1 MNRKLIDAW
10 AHCCLTYRK
19 TILLAIALVT
29 ALAASALPGARFD
42 NALDV
47 WFLEDDPALVAHREL
62 VDTFS
67 SDELVVIGLEAPDVF
82 APDVLE
88 VIDRVTR
95 AIAEAPHVEKV
106 FSLTNIESI
115 ASTDDLL
122 EIGELIEFPI
132 VPETL
137 PALRK
142 RALANELYVGNI
154 INSTGDFTC
163 IVARLPH
170 YRDDFDYKVE
180 AVGAMREILAAQG
193 SPHRFFLSGG
203 PALDEQFFYLSERD
217 SQVTTPAMI
226 GLLIATLWFLL
237 RSVSS
242 VSLAL
247 GTVILATVWGVS
259 WIVLAGARINML
271 TTILPPLLLAV
282 GVAGSMHVLVDYRD
296 RCAQGEDKMSALR
309 SVYRELMTPLF
320 LTSLTT
326 AIGMT
331 SLMVSRIQGVREF
344 GGFAAL
350 GVVGAFLLSVTLVPI
365 VLSYLP
371 RPTPPRATGQP
382 GRFTLSDDALAAV
395 HRLTMNRGGT
405 IVLVSLVLLTAAI
418 AAGTMVKAESA
429 FLEYFKDDEPIKLD
443 TNRIEQALA
452 GTISIDVV
460 IDTGKPDGIKDP
472 EVLAHMAALQQ
483 FLETDEH
490 VTSTQSVTD
499 YLKDLRRAFFSNDQ
513 REYRLPDTTQEAAQ
527 YLLLYE
533 MDAPDGDLYDM
544 VTSDYQRARVTARLD
559 ITSSNI
565 ATALVNKTEQYIAHN
580 FPTNLDARVTG
591 LGTLY
596 ANMEEYMRSS
606 LVLGFSVAL
615 LAIYIV
621 FCLQTGSVVLGSIS
635 MIPNVAPIVLCLGIM
650 GLFGIHLDAMTA
662 MVASIA
668 IGLAVDDS
676 IHFVSRVRLHL
687 ADGIEMVEA
696 LRRSTIEIGRAL
708 VFTSIAL
715 AVGFSVMMLS
725 AFVGT
730 IHFGL
735 LCLLTILFAL
745 AADLLLLP
753 VVLHWYS
760 ERSGVR
766 ASWASVSQSAHAEAG
781 SAGT

>member
-1 MNRKLIDAW
+1 
-10 AHCCLTYRK
+10 
-19 TILLAIALVT
+19 
-29 ALAASALPGARFD
+29 
-42 NALDV
+42 
-47 WFLEDDPALVAHREL
+47 
-62 VDTFS
+62 
-67 SDELVVIGLEAPDVF
+67 EAV
-82 APDVLE
+82 
-88 VIDRVTR
+88 
-95 AIAEAPHVEKV
+95 
-106 FSLTNIESI
+106 
-115 ASTDDLL
+115 
-122 EIGELIEFPI
+122 
-132 VPETL
+132 

-154 INSTGDFTC
+154 VSEKGDFTC
-163 IVARLPH
+163 IIARLPH

-180 AVGAMREILAAQG
+180 AVGAIREILAGEG
-193 SPHRFFLSGG
+193 STRFFLSGG
-203 PALDEQFFYLSERD
+203 PTLDEQFFYLSERD

-226 GLLIATLWFLL
+226 ALLVVTLWFLL
-237 RSVSS
+237 RSASNVA
-242 VSLAL
+242 LAL
-247 GTVILATVWGVS
+247 GTVILATMWGVA
-259 WIVLAGARINML
+259 WIVLSGSRINML

-296 RCAQGEDKMSALR
+296 RCGRGEDKMTALR

-371 RPTPPRATGQP
+371 RPNP
-382 GRFTLSDDALAAV
+382 GLSDDALAAL

-405 IVLVSLVLLTAAI
+405 IVMVSAVLLTAAI
-418 AAGTMVKAESA
+418 AAGTMVKAESS
-429 FLEYFKDDEPIKLD
+429 FLEYFKDSEPIKRD
-443 TNRIEQALA
+443 TKRIEQALA
-452 GTISIDVV
+452 GTMTIDVV
-460 IDTGKPDGIKDP
+460 IDTGTPGGVKNP
-472 EVLAHMAALQQ
+472 EVLAQIVALQD
-483 FLETDEH
+483 FLEADEH
-490 VTSTQSVTD
+490 VTSTQSVAD

-513 REYRLPDTTQEAAQ
+513 REYRLPDTTEEAAQ

-544 VTSDYQRARVTARLD
+544 MTSDYQQARVTARLD

-565 ATALVNKTEQYIAHN
+565 ATALVNKTEEYIARN
-580 FPTNLDARVTG
+580 FPPELDVRVTG

-606 LVLGFSVAL
+606 LVYGFSVAL
-615 LAIYIV
+615 IAIYII
-621 FCLQTGSVVLGSIS
+621 FCLQTGSLVLGTIS

-650 GLFGIHLDAMTA
+650 GLFGINLDAMTA

-687 ADGIEMVEA
+687 ANGIEMTRA
-696 LRRSTIEIGRAL
+696 LERTTVEIGRAL
-708 VFTSIAL
+708 VFTTIAL

-735 LCLLTILFAL
+735 LCLLTIIFAL
-745 AADLLLLP
+745 AADLVLLP

-760 ERSGVR
+760 ERSG
-766 ASWASVSQSAHAEAG
+766 AHNSWAAVSPQRSPELGKTGA
-781 SAGT
+781 

>member
-1 MNRKLIDAW
+1 MVRKLIDAW
-10 AHCCLTYRK
+10 AHYCLSYRK
-19 TILLAIALVT
+19 TVLIVIALIT
-29 ALAASALPGARFD
+29 AVAASALPNARFD

-62 VDTFS
+62 IDTFS
-67 SDELVVIGLEAPDVF
+67 SDELVVIGIEAPDVF

-95 AIAEAPHVEKV
+95 AVEEAPHVEKV

-115 ASTDDLL
+115 TSTGDLL
-122 EIGELIEFPI
+122 EINELVELPI
-132 VPETL
+132 APESL
-137 PALRK
+137 PALRA
-142 RALANELYVGNI
+142 RALANELYVGNVI
-154 INSTGDFTC
+154 SEKGDFTC
-163 IVARLPH
+163 IIARLPH

-180 AVGAMREILAAQG
+180 AVAAIREILAAED
-193 SPHRFFLSGG
+193 STRFYLSGG

-226 GLLIATLWFLL
+226 VLLIATLWFLL
-237 RSVSS
+237 RSVSG

-247 GTVILATVWGVS
+247 ATVILSTVWGVA
-259 WIVLAGARINML
+259 WIVLTGTRINML

-296 RCAQGEDKMSALR
+296 RCRRGEDKMTALR

-326 AIGMT
+326 AIGML
-331 SLMVSRIQGVREF
+331 SLRVSRIQGVREF

-371 RPTPPRATGQP
+371 LPKPARKDDRPARLTI
-382 GRFTLSDDALAAV
+382 SDGALTAL
-395 HRLTMNRGGT
+395 HRLTVNRGST
-405 IVLVSLVLLTAAI
+405 IVAVSAVLLAA
-418 AAGTMVKAESA
+418 ALAGGTLVKAESA
-429 FLEYFKDDEPIKLD
+429 FLEYFKDNEPIKRD
-443 TNRIEQALA
+443 TRRIERALA
-452 GTISIDVV
+452 GTISIDVI
-460 IDTGKPDGIKDP
+460 IDTGRAGGIKDT
-472 EVLAHMAALQQ
+472 EVLAHMTALQA
-483 FLETDEH
+483 FLEADEH
-490 VTSTQSVTD
+490 VSSTQSVAD

-513 REYRLPDTTQEAAQ
+513 REYRLPDTTEEAAQ

-544 VTSDYQRARVTARLD
+544 VTSDYQKARVTARVD
-559 ITSSNI
+559 ITSSNV
-565 ATALVNKTEQYIAHN
+565 ATALVEKTEAYIARN
-580 FPTNLDARVTG
+580 FPPDLAAQVTG

-606 LVLGFSVAL
+606 LVLGFSAAL
-615 LAIYIV
+615 VAIYLV
-621 FCLQTGSVVLGSIS
+621 FCLQTRSLVLGSIS

-687 ADGIEMVEA
+687 ANGLEMPEA
-696 LRRSTIEIGRAL
+696 LERTTVEIGRAL

-715 AVGFSVMMLS
+715 AAGFGVMMLS

-745 AADLLLLP
+745 AADLVLLP
-753 VVLHWYS
+753 VVLRWYS
-760 ERSGVR
+760 DRSARV
-766 ASWASVSQSAHAEAG
+766 AAWAARDGYAAPALPLDH
-781 SAGT
+781 

>member
-1 MNRKLIDAW
+1 
-10 AHCCLTYRK
+10 
-19 TILLAIALVT
+19 AL
-29 ALAASALPGARFD
+29 
-42 NALDV
+42 
-47 WFLEDDPALVAHREL
+47 E
-62 VDTFS
+62 
-67 SDELVVIGLEAPDVF
+67 
-82 APDVLE
+82 
-88 VIDRVTR
+88 
-95 AIAEAPHVEKV
+95 EAPHVEKV
-106 FSLTNIESI
+106 FSLTNIESVTSDGEWLKIEELVELPI
-115 ASTDDLL
+115 AA
-122 EIGELIEFPI
+122 EA
-132 VPETL
+132 V

-154 INSTGDFTC
+154 VSEKGDFTC
-163 IVARLPH
+163 IIARLPH

-180 AVGAMREILAAQG
+180 AVGAIREILAGEG
-193 SPHRFFLSGG
+193 STRFFLSGG
-203 PALDEQFFYLSERD
+203 PTLDEQFFYLSERD

-226 GLLIATLWFLL
+226 ALLVVTLWFLL
-237 RSVSS
+237 RSASNVA
-242 VSLAL
+242 LAL
-247 GTVILATVWGVS
+247 GTVILATMWGVA
-259 WIVLAGARINML
+259 WIVLSGSRINML

-296 RCAQGEDKMSALR
+296 RCGRGEDKMTALR

-365 VLSYLP
+365 VLS
-371 RPTPPRATGQP
+371 
-382 GRFTLSDDALAAV
+382 RFTISDDALAAL

-405 IVLVSLVLLTAAI
+405 IVMVSAVLLTAAI
-418 AAGTMVKAESA
+418 AAGTMVKAESS
-429 FLEYFKDDEPIKLD
+429 FLEYFRDSEPIKRD
-443 TNRIEQALA
+443 TKRIEQALA
-452 GTISIDVV
+452 GTMTIDVV
-460 IDTGKPDGIKDP
+460 IDTGTPGGVKNP
-472 EVLAHMAALQQ
+472 EVLAQIVALQD
-483 FLETDEH
+483 FLEADEH
-490 VTSTQSVTD
+490 VTSTQSVAD

-513 REYRLPDTTQEAAQ
+513 REYRLPDTTEEAAQ

-544 VTSDYQRARVTARLD
+544 MTSDYQQARVTARLD

-565 ATALVNKTEQYIAHN
+565 ATALVNKTEEYIARN
-580 FPTNLDARVTG
+580 FPPELDVRVTG

-606 LVLGFSVAL
+606 LVYGFSVAL
-615 LAIYIV
+615 IAIYII
-621 FCLQTGSVVLGSIS
+621 FCLQTGSLVLGTIS

-650 GLFGIHLDAMTA
+650 GLFGINLDAMTA

-687 ADGIEMVEA
+687 ANGIEMTRA
-696 LRRSTIEIGRAL
+696 LERTTVEIGRAL
-708 VFTSIAL
+708 VFTTIAL

-735 LCLLTILFAL
+735 LCLLTIIFAL
-745 AADLLLLP
+745 AADLVLLP

-760 ERSGVR
+760 ERSG
-766 ASWASVSQSAHAEAG
+766 AHNSWAAVSPQRSPELGKTGA
-781 SAGT
+781 

>member
-1 MNRKLIDAW
+1 MTRKLIDAW
-10 AHCCLTYRK
+10 AHYCLTYRK
-19 TILLAIALVT
+19 TVLVAVAAITAVAAFALQD
-29 ALAASALPGARFD
+29 ARFD
-42 NALDV
+42 NALEV
-47 WFLEDDPALVAHREL
+47 WFLEDDPALIAHRDL
-62 VDTFS
+62 IDTFS
-67 SDELVVIGLEAPDVF
+67 SDELVIIGLEAPDVF
-82 APDVLE
+82 APEVLE

-95 AIAEAPHVEKV
+95 ALEEAPHVEKV
-106 FSLTNIESI
+106 FSLTNIESVTSDGEWLKIEELVELPI
-115 ASTDDLL
+115 AA
-122 EIGELIEFPI
+122 EA
-132 VPETL
+132 V

-154 INSTGDFTC
+154 VSEKGDFTC
-163 IVARLPH
+163 IIARLPH

-180 AVGAMREILAAQG
+180 AVGAIREILAGEG
-193 SPHRFFLSGG
+193 STRFFLSGG
-203 PALDEQFFYLSERD
+203 PTLDEQFFYLSERD

-226 GLLIATLWFLL
+226 ALLVVTLWFLL
-237 RSVSS
+237 RSASNVA
-242 VSLAL
+242 LAL
-247 GTVILATVWGVS
+247 GTVILATMWGVA
-259 WIVLAGARINML
+259 WIVLSGSRINML

-296 RCAQGEDKMSALR
+296 RCGRGEDKMTALR

-371 RPTPPRATGQP
+371 RPNPGQSAGAP
-382 GRFTLSDDALAAV
+382 GRFTISDDALAAL

-405 IVLVSLVLLTAAI
+405 IVMVSAVLLTAAI
-418 AAGTMVKAESA
+418 AAGTMVKAESS
-429 FLEYFKDDEPIKLD
+429 FLEYFKDSEPIKRD
-443 TNRIEQALA
+443 TKRIEQALA
-452 GTISIDVV
+452 GTMTIDVV
-460 IDTGKPDGIKDP
+460 IDTGTPGGVKNP
-472 EVLAHMAALQQ
+472 EVLAQIVALQD
-483 FLETDEH
+483 FLEADEH
-490 VTSTQSVTD
+490 VTSTQSVAD

-513 REYRLPDTTQEAAQ
+513 REYRLPDTTEEAAQ

-544 VTSDYQRARVTARLD
+544 MTSDYQQARVTARLD

-565 ATALVNKTEQYIAHN
+565 ATALVNKTEEYIARN
-580 FPTNLDARVTG
+580 FPPELDVRVTG

-606 LVLGFSVAL
+606 LVYGFSVAL
-615 LAIYIV
+615 IAIYII
-621 FCLQTGSVVLGSIS
+621 FCLQTGSLVLGSIS

-650 GLFGIHLDAMTA
+650 GLFGINLDAMTA

-687 ADGIEMVEA
+687 ANGIEMTRA
-696 LRRSTIEIGRAL
+696 LERTTVEIGRAL
-708 VFTSIAL
+708 VFTTIAL

-735 LCLLTILFAL
+735 LCLLTIIFAL
-745 AADLLLLP
+745 AADLVLLP

-760 ERSGVR
+760 ERSG
-766 ASWASVSQSAHAEAG
+766 AHNSWAAVSPQRSPELGKTGA
-781 SAGT
+781 